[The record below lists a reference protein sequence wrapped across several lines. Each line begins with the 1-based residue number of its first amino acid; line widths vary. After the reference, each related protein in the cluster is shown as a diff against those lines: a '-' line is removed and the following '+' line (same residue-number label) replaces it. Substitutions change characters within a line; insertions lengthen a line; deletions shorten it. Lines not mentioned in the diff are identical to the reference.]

1 MTRKSTE
8 HPEHAN
14 SYAVATLLASCI
26 MFIRVIIVAAYLY
39 VVILENIWIP
49 ATVMF
54 LGLVGMTVYYYVK
67 TKNEKVTVL
76 MDEKEH
82 EYESPFQLIPALQF
96 AGLIVLIKFISQIG
110 VIYQN
115 IIPLEV
121 SSYFIG
127 LFSGL
132 ADVDGVN
139 YIYSTAAKSGE
150 VSLLIATTTI
160 LIAVMSNNTVK
171 ASIAYRFGERNY
183 GRKVL
188 TGFGV
193 SIIAGLVII
202 LIQNIGAITAE
213 AMALM

>member
-14 SYAVATLLASCI
+14 SYAVATLLSSCI
-26 MFIRVIIVAAYLY
+26 MFIRVIVVAAYLY
-39 VVILENIWIP
+39 IVILENIWLP
-49 ATVMF
+49 ATAMF
-54 LGLVGMTVYYYVK
+54 IGLVGTTLYYYLK
-67 TKNEKVTVL
+67 TKNEKISVQV
-76 MDEKEH
+76 DEKKR

-96 AGLIVLIKFISQIG
+96 AGLIVFIKFISQIG
-110 VIYQN
+110 VIYQHV
-115 IIPLEV
+115 IPLEI

-150 VSLLIATTTI
+150 ISLLIATTTI

-171 ASIAYRFGERNY
+171 ASIAYRFGERSY
-183 GRKVL
+183 GKKVL
-188 TGFGV
+188 TGFGI
-193 SIIAGLVII
+193 SIITGLIMI
-202 LIQNIGAITAE
+202 LIQNIGVITAE
-213 AMALM
+213 AMALI